1 MDSKDADAAIW
12 IAVRPGMGDG
22 GIIDWQKLKN
32 LLTGRCHEIYH
43 RLEIA
48 EIAYTGTFLAA
59 QREYWHQCSG
69 KLAIVKG
76 EECLIQFV
84 SDGITG
90 FHLRKVDGAVHGCFP
105 DQRILLFIVSHKLE
119 FHVASLQM
127 GSIQFCN
134 PFIIRVLS
142 HLQHLLGIPCAQQVI
157 SAHNT

>member
-1 MDSKDADAAIW
+1 MDGEDADAAIW
-12 IAVRPGMGDG
+12 IAVRPGMGNG

-32 LLTGRCHEIYH
+32 LLTGRCHEINH

-48 EIAYTGTFLAA
+48 EIAHTGTFLAA
-59 QREYWHQCSG
+59 QREYWHLCSG
-69 KLAIVKG
+69 KLAVIKG
-76 EECLIQFV
+76 EEYLVQLI
-84 SDGITG
+84 SNGITG
-90 FHLRKVDGAVHGCFP
+90 FQLRKVDGAIHGCFP

-127 GSIQFCN
+127 GSIQFYN

-142 HLQHLLGIPCAQQVI
+142 HLQHFLGIPCTQQVI